1 MLMPSRFQDS
11 LVKIMNFIIPR
22 ITEDYLSQYVHHW
35 QVWAILEFID
45 RYLSVYD
52 QGIIE
57 GAELMKFKT
66 R

>member
-1 MLMPSRFQDS
+1 
-11 LVKIMNFIIPR
+11 MNFIIPR